1 MSSNRDFQVF
11 MYRVLT
17 HSAPVAPGEYNANLT
32 KIQVDRLLAN
42 LDTSK
47 SRLRTNNLDHADLNI
62 HTPPPTANETSKP
75 EAVLTIDGPVGP
87 SPATALAPL
96 LGGVGTPLLES
107 LPGLASPLVQNPLLA
122 QAGTVAQPG
131 SVAAL
136 VQTVLGG
143 GPTGEEGLG
152 GEAREGQAIKGAQS
166 NNMGGEAEEGKQG
179 SNTTKTVTG
188 EPAEPS
194 EATGVKENPAN
205 ETINVHNPLKHAHGP
220 VTNSSNS
227 EPVAAAQQQIE
238 TQPDIINKTQ
248 VLSNVDLNK
257 SVPPVQQSLNKSA
270 VHKETDL
277 VGKENNPNLSKDHIS
292 KSTNNQTMVDAV
304 SGAAGNGAGTIS
316 KTGTVAGAKTG
327 TGVGTETGAGALA
340 ETNGGK
346 EAGTG
351 AAAGT
356 GAGGELATGGAGG
369 VLAAGGAGAG
379 GAGGEL
385 AGGGAG
391 TGGAGAPAEPGDTR
405 PIGLAEA
412 GIDPALNIQPTNQI
426 PTEAIERG
434 TKASTAFAIAAFSLI
449 GLTIIVGP
457 ILCLL
462 CKAKEKADQRKRKEK
477 ALKNRALSEN
487 NIMDAMMLHE
497 FGPEAPN
504 FVANEAQAAMNYYK
518 TDGIYSSIEHDI
530 TELEHLKTGDRGRG
544 GHLPWLYHANK
555 TWLNPYPAISDNCH
569 LHLICLHTLLVYIV
583 HNADPD
589 QTAPIGAVS
598 SGFTLLISMVKCSG
612 VLLKICIRH
621 YKQLI
626 MSDAYFQTH

>member
-1 MSSNRDFQVF
+1 MAPIHQEININQHVLAALQSRFGINTTAGVRRMSSNRDFQAF

-62 HTPPPTANETSKP
+62 QTPPPTANETSKP

-96 LGGVGTPLLES
+96 LGGVGTPLLGS
-107 LPGLASPLVQNPLLA
+107 LPGLASPLVQNNQLLA

-131 SVAAL
+131 TVAAL

-152 GEAREGQAIKGAQS
+152 GEAGEGQVIKGTQS
-166 NNMGGEAEEGKQG
+166 NMMGGEAEEGKQG
-179 SNTTKTVTG
+179 GNTTKTVTG

-194 EATGVKENPAN
+194 EATGGKENPAN
-205 ETINVHNPLKHAHGP
+205 ETTNVHNPLKHAHAP

-238 TQPDIINKTQ
+238 TQPDIINKTK

-277 VGKENNPNLSKDHIS
+277 IGKENNPKLSKDHIS
-292 KSTNNQTMVDAV
+292 KSTNNQTMVNVV
-304 SGAAGNGAGTIS
+304 SGAAGNGAGTVS
-316 KTGTVAGAKTG
+316 KTMTAAGAKTG
-327 TGVGTETGAGALA
+327 TGVGKETGAGALA
-340 ETNGGK
+340 GTNG
-346 EAGTG
+346 AGTG

-356 GAGGELATGGAGG
+356 GAGGELVAGGAGG
-369 VLAAGGAGAG
+369 GAGAGAGAGAG

-385 AGGGAG
+385 AG
-391 TGGAGAPAEPGDTR
+391 GGAGAPAEPGDTR

-544 GHLPWLYHANK
+544 GHLPWLFHANSDL
-555 TWLNPYPAISDNCH
+555 TLFLPFPTIAI
-569 LHLICLHTLLVYIV
+569 YI
-583 HNADPD
+583 
-589 QTAPIGAVS
+589 S
-598 SGFTLLISMVKCSG
+598 S
-612 VLLKICIRH
+612 
-621 YKQLI
+621 
-626 MSDAYFQTH
+626 AYILC

>member
-1 MSSNRDFQVF
+1 MSSNRDFQAF

-62 HTPPPTANETSKP
+62 QTPSPTANETSKP

-96 LGGVGTPLLES
+96 LGGVGTPLLGS
-107 LPGLASPLVQNPLLA
+107 LPGLASPQVQNQLLA

-131 SVAAL
+131 TVAAL

-152 GEAREGQAIKGAQS
+152 GEAREGQVIKGAQT
-166 NNMGGEAEEGKQG
+166 NIMGGEAEEGKQG

-194 EATGVKENPAN
+194 MATGGKENPAN
-205 ETINVHNPLKHAHGP
+205 ETKNVHNPLKHAHGP

-227 EPVAAAQQQIE
+227 DPVAAAQQQIE
-238 TQPDIINKTQ
+238 TQPDIVNKTK
-248 VLSNVDLNK
+248 VLSNVGLNK
-257 SVPPVQQSLNKSA
+257 PVPPVQQSLNKSA

-277 VGKENNPNLSKDHIS
+277 VGKENNPKLSKDHIS

-304 SGAAGNGAGTIS
+304 SGAAGNGAGTVS
-316 KTGTVAGAKTG
+316 KTMTATGANTG

-340 ETNGGK
+340 GTNGGNG
-346 EAGTG
+346 AGTG
-351 AAAGT
+351 AVAGT
-356 GAGGELATGGAGG
+356 GAGGELA
-369 VLAAGGAGAG
+369 AGGAGA
-379 GAGGEL
+379 
-385 AGGGAG
+385 
-391 TGGAGAPAEPGDTR
+391 GGAGAPAEPGDTR

-504 FVANEAQAAMNYYK
+504 FVANEAQAALNYYK

-544 GHLPWLYHANK
+544 GHLP
-555 TWLNPYPAISDNCH
+555 
-569 LHLICLHTLLVYIV
+569 
-583 HNADPD
+583 
-589 QTAPIGAVS
+589 
-598 SGFTLLISMVKCSG
+598 
-612 VLLKICIRH
+612 
-621 YKQLI
+621 
-626 MSDAYFQTH
+626 